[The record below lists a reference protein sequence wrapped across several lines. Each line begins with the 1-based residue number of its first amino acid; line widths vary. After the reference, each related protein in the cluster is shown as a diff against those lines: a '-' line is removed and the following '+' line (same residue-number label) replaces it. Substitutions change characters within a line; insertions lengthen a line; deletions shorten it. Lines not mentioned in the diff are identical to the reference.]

1 MQTRVKA
8 LTMMD
13 AIFPKVTLARDL
25 LLIFGFTAVTALS
38 AQIAF
43 YIGPVP
49 ITGQTFAVLLAGA
62 LLGSKRGA
70 LSQLTYLGVGA
81 MGAPIFAGW
90 QGGPAVLL
98 GPTGGYLVGFVAA
111 AFAVGFLAERGW
123 DHRIWSM
130 AMAMLIGNIVI
141 YAFGLPW
148 LATWLTRF
156 SPESSVLAVGLY
168 PFIPGDLLKLVLAA
182 VALPSGWALVN
193 RLRR

>member
-1 MQTRVKA
+1 MQVKT
-8 LTMMD
+8 LTIMD
-13 AIFPKVTLARDL
+13 AIFPRVTLVRDL
-25 LLIFGFTAVTALS
+25 LLILGFGAVTAVS

-70 LSQLTYLGVGA
+70 LSQLTYLAAGA

-90 QGGPAVLL
+90 MGGPAVLL

-111 AFAVGFLAERGW
+111 AFVVGFLAERGW
-123 DHRIWSM
+123 DRRIWSM
-130 AMAMLIGNIVI
+130 ALAMLIGNIVL
-141 YAFGLPW
+141 YTFGLPW
-148 LATWLTRF
+148 LAYWMDHF
-156 SPESSVLAVGLY
+156 AAESSVLAAGLY
-168 PFIPGDLLKLVLAA
+168 PFIPGDALKLVLAA

-193 RLRR
+193 RFGR